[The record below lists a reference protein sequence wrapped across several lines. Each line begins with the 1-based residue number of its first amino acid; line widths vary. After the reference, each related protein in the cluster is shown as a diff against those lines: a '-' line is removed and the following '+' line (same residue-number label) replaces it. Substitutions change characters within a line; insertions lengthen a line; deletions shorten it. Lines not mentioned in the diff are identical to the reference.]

1 MPIYRDMVAMAKSR
15 PLYSLVAAVAAV
27 SVLAGC
33 NSAPTDSRKSAD
45 YTAQG
50 VLVQEMN
57 VDHAFAAV
65 RFQRNDTT
73 ITNAAI
79 HVAGVPMAF
88 FALYQG
94 IDSAYQALISPAA
107 SHAGD
112 EAYFR
117 TADGSR
123 FKDSILLAIV
133 DTFSI
138 TDNVNPSNHQLQG
151 AGQVSLEWTSCANS
165 QGYIIAAVKAALAY
179 TGVGYSA
186 LAPGASAGTIPP
198 EAFVNSISGEADT
211 GLYNIYVYS
220 YSGAPDSA
228 LAGKFLPVPMPMQIA
243 NNIAHNDLTGRFG
256 TVTVTVKDTIRVLL
270 AL

>member
-1 MPIYRDMVAMAKSR
+1 MANSYPKK
-15 PLYSLVAAVAAV
+15 LVPMALFLAAA
-27 SVLAGC
+27 VLAGC
-33 NSAPTDSRKSAD
+33 NSAPTDNLRTAD
-45 YTAQG
+45 YTTQG

-57 VDHAFAAV
+57 VNHAFAAV

-79 HVAGVPMAF
+79 HLAGVPMAF
-88 FALYQG
+88 FPSYQE

-112 EAYFR
+112 QAYFR

-123 FKDSILLAIV
+123 FKDSVLVAIV

-138 TDNVNPSNHQLQG
+138 TDNISPSNHQLVG
-151 AGQVSLEWTSCANS
+151 AGQVSLEWTACPNV
-165 QGYIIAAVKAALAY
+165 QGYILASVKTNLAY

-186 LAPGASAGTIPP
+186 LAPGANAGTIPP
-198 EAFVNSISGEADT
+198 EAFIDPISSQPDT
-211 GLYNIYVYS
+211 GLYNIYVYA

-228 LAGKFLPVPMPMQIA
+228 LAGKFLPVPMPMQVA
-243 NNIAHNDLTGRFG
+243 NNVAHSSLTGRFG
-256 TVTVTVKDTIRVLL
+256 TVTVTVRDTIRVLL
-270 AL
+270 GR